1 MANMQE
7 ILASYEWLSRH
18 LDDEDLVIL
27 DTRPKTAY
35 LYGHI
40 QNSVHLSVEQL
51 IQISEHGA
59 HIAPDKKTASYLL
72 GSIGIDNKKTV
83 IVSGDAMDPSAAR
96 IAWTLQYLGHS
107 KTRLLDV
114 SVATWQSMGQKMS
127 RMQTTRTPT
136 QFTPQ
141 IIGQLRVEAEELKG
155 LLGKV
160 TILDARSPQE
170 FFAGHIPSATLVPFT
185 DGIGQAG
192 KSFESR
198 EYLQA
203 MFEEKGIKKDS
214 EVVCY
219 CMHGH
224 RASSLFYQL
233 QIAGFDNVR
242 LYDGSFIDW
251 YSRRFRLE

>member
-1 MANMQE
+1 MDDMSE

-18 LDDEDLVIL
+18 LDDDDLVVL

-40 QNSVHLSVEQL
+40 PNSMHLSVDQL

-59 HIAPDKKTASYLL
+59 HLAPDEKTASDLL
-72 GSIGIDNKKTV
+72 GSVGIDSEKTV
-83 IVSGDAMDPSAAR
+83 IVAGDMMDPSAAR
-96 IAWTLQYLGHS
+96 IAWTLQYLGHQ

-127 RMQTTRTPT
+127 RAQKVRIPT
-136 QFTPQ
+136 QFTPK
-141 IIGQLRVEAEELKG
+141 ITGQMRVEAEELKG

-160 TILDARSPQE
+160 VVLDARSPQE

-185 DGIGQAG
+185 DGIGQTG
-192 KSFESR
+192 RSFESS
-198 EYLQA
+198 EYLQT
-203 MFEEKGIKKDS
+203 MFEQKGIKKDS
-214 EVVCY
+214 EIVCY

-233 QIAGFDNVR
+233 RIAGFDNVR

-251 YSRRFRLE
+251 YSRRFGLE